1 MTWATIEE
9 AWGNYEEIKENYQ
22 NYYENFQNYEQPEE
36 RKLKPKNNSKK
47 NNSKKNNSKKNNSKK
62 DNSKK
67 DIIDI
72 NEQIQNEED
81 VYNIGND
88 SGNDLDN
95 DVDIRIP
102 ENDINKQYVDIE
114 KIEQMVSEKIAKLNS
129 NTEKQIY
136 KLNLEV
142 KKLLSAVNNINS
154 ETSNN
159 NSMKNVFNKNIH
171 DILLFIIFGIFII
184 LLLDATYRILLVKI
198 KKI

>member
-62 DNSKK
+62 NNSKK

>member
-47 NNSKKNNSKKNNSKK
+47 N
-62 DNSKK
+62 NSKK

>member
-47 NNSKKNNSKKNNSKK
+47 NNSKKNNSKKN
-62 DNSKK
+62 NSKK

>member
-154 ETSNN
+154 ETSNH

>member
-1 MTWATIEE
+1 
-9 AWGNYEEIKENYQ
+9 
-22 NYYENFQNYEQPEE
+22 
-36 RKLKPKNNSKK
+36 
-47 NNSKKNNSKKNNSKK
+47 
-62 DNSKK
+62 
-67 DIIDI
+67 
-72 NEQIQNEED
+72 
-81 VYNIGND
+81 
-88 SGNDLDN
+88 
-95 DVDIRIP
+95 
-102 ENDINKQYVDIE
+102 
-114 KIEQMVSEKIAKLNS
+114 MVSEKIAKLNS

-154 ETSNN
+154 ETSNH

>member
-1 MTWATIEE
+1 
-9 AWGNYEEIKENYQ
+9 
-22 NYYENFQNYEQPEE
+22 
-36 RKLKPKNNSKK
+36 
-47 NNSKKNNSKKNNSKK
+47 
-62 DNSKK
+62 
-67 DIIDI
+67 
-72 NEQIQNEED
+72 
-81 VYNIGND
+81 
-88 SGNDLDN
+88 
-95 DVDIRIP
+95 
-102 ENDINKQYVDIE
+102 
-114 KIEQMVSEKIAKLNS
+114 MVSEKIAKLNS